1 MCETTQYGLASFASE
16 TTKFAKLLDQV
27 LLAKSLW
34 DSILQAK
41 H

>member
-1 MCETTQYGLASFASE
+1 MCETTKYGFASFASE
-16 TTKFAKLLDQV
+16 KIIFAKLLDRV

>member
-1 MCETTQYGLASFASE
+1 MCETTQYGFASE
-16 TTKFAKLLDQV
+16 TKIFAKLLDQV

-41 H
+41 C